1 MHAYTGKI
9 LYVDLKTGRRKTAE
23 FDEAF
28 ARDYIGGT
36 GFGIKMLIDNL
47 KPGIDAF
54 DPQNP
59 LIYVAGGQS
68 KRNANFRATRAI
80 GHSFA

>member
-9 LYVDLKTGRRKTAE
+9 LYIDLKTGRRKTAE

-28 ARDYIGGT
+28 AGDYIGGT
-36 GFGIKMLIDNL
+36 SFGIKMLIDHL

-54 DPQNP
+54 E
-59 LIYVAGGQS
+59 V
-68 KRNANFRATRAI
+68 R
-80 GHSFA
+80 